1 MANLNQMHVIYLI
14 GFSPK
19 FGYLPGNTSL
29 DRAAKTW
36 INDKGDK
43 VGIWSED
50 WGNQLGSKIKKY
62 YPDITYEVW
71 RPDIRADKVYTHVF
85 NNGVI
90 NKSFPIKKSLFFSGL
105 RPIYDQYSQ
114 MMEHELSNYCNE
126 NKKIIILMP
135 AVRKKITVN
144 IQKKFGNS
152 IQIINTHF
160 LNCKSL
166 VCKKENTIN
175 IFRNIHNY
183 VKFQQQSFFLK
194 QITDLVVA
202 HKKYI
207 PNLNKVINGKVYF
220 NTFGTDLSF
229 WKKNDS
235 KQSARQKLNLSKRK
249 KIILLSS
256 RLIPDYQ
263 IISVLKMI
271 SKLKKYNCY
280 FIFTSQG
287 PNSYMQLIEQAIK
300 KYGLMD
306 YVCFTGYV
314 TEKKL
319 RDLYVASD
327 YFFMSSKFNA
337 GPMSSFIGILMG
349 KPIITTDSG
358 LAAEMLS
365 DNNAGL
371 LLPPSNY
378 KVWEKKFSELLN
390 EDIEINRLDKQ
401 IVIDTFDWK
410 NIVDKWL
417 DILSAQLDNYK
428 ISES

>member
-1 MANLNQMHVIYLI
+1 
-14 GFSPK
+14 
-19 FGYLPGNTSL
+19 
-29 DRAAKTW
+29 
-36 INDKGDK
+36 
-43 VGIWSED
+43 
-50 WGNQLGSKIKKY
+50 
-62 YPDITYEVW
+62 
-71 RPDIRADKVYTHVF
+71 
-85 NNGVI
+85 
-90 NKSFPIKKSLFFSGL
+90 
-105 RPIYDQYSQ
+105 
-114 MMEHELSNYCNE
+114 
-126 NKKIIILMP
+126 
-135 AVRKKITVN
+135 
-144 IQKKFGNS
+144 
-152 IQIINTHF
+152 
-160 LNCKSL
+160 
-166 VCKKENTIN
+166 
-175 IFRNIHNY
+175 
-183 VKFQQQSFFLK
+183 
-194 QITDLVVA
+194 
-202 HKKYI
+202 
-207 PNLNKVINGKVYF
+207 
-220 NTFGTDLSF
+220 
-229 WKKNDS
+229 
-235 KQSARQKLNLSKRK
+235 
-249 KIILLSS
+249 
-256 RLIPDYQ
+256 
-263 IISVLKMI
+263 
-271 SKLKKYNCY
+271 
-280 FIFTSQG
+280 
-287 PNSYMQLIEQAIK
+287 MQLIEQAIK